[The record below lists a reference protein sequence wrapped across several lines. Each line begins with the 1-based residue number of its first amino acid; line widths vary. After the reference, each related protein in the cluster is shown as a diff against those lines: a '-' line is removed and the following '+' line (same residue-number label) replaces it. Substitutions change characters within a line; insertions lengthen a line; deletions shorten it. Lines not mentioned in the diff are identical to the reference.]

1 MVSTGSRQGKNSMF
15 SKKSVML
22 GIAPIG
28 WTNDDLPE
36 LGGYIPFETCI
47 NEMAQAGFDGCEV
60 GNKFPRDPVAL
71 QKALKPLGLKVASA
85 WFSTYFTVD
94 GRRRE
99 TLDGFERHM
108 GFLKAMQAKVIVVC
122 ECGYSVLCSP
132 AYVFNKP
139 VFNERQ
145 WEQLASGL
153 NAVGQTARAHG
164 MKIVYHHHM
173 GTGVQTLAEIDRLM
187 DAVDPER
194 VYLLLDTGHIT
205 YAGESP
211 VELTRRHLNRIAH
224 VHLKDV
230 RREVLERV
238 RSERMSF
245 LESVKAGVFTVPGDG
260 MIDFPPVFDLLDRA
274 RYAGWFVVE
283 AEQDPQK
290 ANPLEY
296 AQKARSYIRETL
308 SL

>member
-1 MVSTGSRQGKNSMF
+1 MFLKNAV
-15 SKKSVML
+15 KL

-36 LGGYIPFETCI
+36 LGGHIPFETCI
-47 NEMAQAGFDGCEV
+47 SEMAQAGFDGCEV
-60 GNKFPRDPVAL
+60 GNKFPRDPETL

-85 WFSTYFTVD
+85 WFSLYFTED
-94 GRRRE
+94 GRRQE
-99 TLDGFERHM
+99 TLDGFERHLR
-108 GFLKAMQAKVIVVC
+108 FLKAMKAKVIVVC
-122 ECGYSVLCSP
+122 ECGHSVQGSR
-132 AYVFNKP
+132 AYVFNNP
-139 VFNERQ
+139 VFNDRQ

-153 NAVGQTARAHG
+153 NAAGQTAKSHG

-187 DAVDPER
+187 NAVDPEL

-205 YAGESP
+205 YAGDSP
-211 VELTRRHLNRIAH
+211 VELARRYIDRIAH
-224 VHLKDV
+224 VHLKDI
-230 RREVLERV
+230 RRKVLERV
-238 RSERMSF
+238 RTEQMSF

-260 MIDFPPVFDLLDRA
+260 MVDFPPVFDLLARA
-274 RYAGWFVVE
+274 RYTGWFVVE

-296 AQKARSYIRETL
+296 ARKARKFIRKTTGL
-308 SL
+308 